1 STEGDGLCGCG
12 QVLPEAVIGADLDS
26 AVMGEVTPATFE
38 DGSPLSPALLARLAC
53 TGAVHRVVFGPDSEV
68 LDVGREQRI
77 FTAAQTRAIIARD
90 KHCQY
95 PDCDA
100 PPGEGEIHHSVWW
113 WEQFGSTSVKLGVLL
128 CWAHHDHVHQ
138 HRITIERRRGTWK
151 FYRRDGTP
159 IREQARSARAPAG

>member
-26 AVMGEVTPATFE
+26 AVMGEVAPATFE

-138 HRITIERRRGTWK
+138 HRITIERRQRRWV
-151 FYRRDGTP
+151 FLRRDGSEIEATT
-159 IREQARSARAPAG
+159 RSAPSG